1 MRGVLSLARLLAFVA
16 LFTLAAGFALFVRE
30 ARSLGPDPAAAAA
43 GVVVLTG
50 GGGRVATG
58 VELLQAGRAERLL
71 ISGVNPGSPPADIA
85 AAAGAPASVFACCV
99 DIGLEASNTAGN
111 ALEIAAWARQR
122 EYRAIVVV
130 TSDYHMP
137 RALLELHAAAPELA
151 LIPHGVRAPGPLSSA
166 AQGRR
171 WLLEYFKYA
180 AIFVRERA
188 AGRTRADRVAA
199 EAPPA

>member
-1 MRGVLSLARLLAFVA
+1 MSGVLGLARFLAFVA

-30 ARSLGPDPAAAAA
+30 ARSLGPDPAAQAA

-85 AAAGAPASVFACCV
+85 AAAGAPTAIFDCCV

-111 ALEIAAWARQR
+111 ALEIAAWARAR
-122 EYRAIVVV
+122 SYRAIIVV

-151 LIPHGVRAPGPLSSA
+151 LIAHGVPAPGPLTSP

-171 WLLEYFKYA
+171 WLQEYLKYVA
-180 AIFVRERA
+180 VFVREGA
-188 AGRTRADRVAA
+188 SGRTRAGRASP
-199 EAPPA
+199 ENPPA